1 MSEFVMSLP
10 PAADEACAVHFC
22 WEQDYQNLCSEEEAE
37 VRSPD
42 GPKRTVLLHFVSL
55 STL

>member
-22 WEQDYQNLCSEEEAE
+22 WEQDYQNLCSEVEAE
-37 VRSPD
+37 DPL
-42 GPKRTVLLHFVSL
+42 TVQRGLCCF
-55 STL
+55 TL